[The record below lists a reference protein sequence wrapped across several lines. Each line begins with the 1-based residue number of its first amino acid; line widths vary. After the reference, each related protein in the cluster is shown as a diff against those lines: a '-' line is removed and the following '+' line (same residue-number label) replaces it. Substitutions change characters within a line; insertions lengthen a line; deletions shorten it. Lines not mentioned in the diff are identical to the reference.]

1 MTQQNDF
8 SKGNIPRTI
17 TRLAIPMILAHAHA
31 PEAAAALQAH
41 LTSSLSNLPPI
52 MQLEIGTVVGT
63 HGGPGIVGLS
73 WIE

>member
-1 MTQQNDF
+1 MKQLEEHRPD
-8 SKGNIPRTI
+8 P
-17 TRLAIPMILAHAHA
+17 AIPMILAHAHA

-63 HGGPGIVGLS
+63 HGGPGIIGLS